1 MFKKYLHN
9 KKKYNQIMAAIYL
22 ESDYLSAIPR
32 KINFQFEFQEL
43 YLRVYNKKLCV
54 DLKYNMLTEEIIFD
68 EASIY
73 LDTNSY
79 HYSKLKFHMKIIT
92 EQVIKIDDFYKSVKR
107 SRELCS
113 KLFFK
118 K

>member
-1 MFKKYLHN
+1 MFKKYFHS
-9 KKKYNQIMAAIYL
+9 KKKYNQIMDAIYL

-73 LDTNSY
+73 LEVNSY
-79 HYSKLKFHMKIIT
+79 HHSKLKFHMKIIT
-92 EQVIKIDDFYKSVKR
+92 EQVIKIDDFYKNVKK